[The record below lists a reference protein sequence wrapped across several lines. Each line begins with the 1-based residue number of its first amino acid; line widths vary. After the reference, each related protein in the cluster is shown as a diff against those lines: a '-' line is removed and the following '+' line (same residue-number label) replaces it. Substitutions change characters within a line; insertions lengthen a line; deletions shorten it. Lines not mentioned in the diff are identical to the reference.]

1 MFYINMAKKWPGET
15 PESYKF
21 SQLYREKKARIQEMG
36 HSDFIEFLNWIE
48 DVNEWK
54 KKEEWK
60 KIVDQIFNKY
70 SDHDI
75 ISLFNRF
82 KTFKKEKPEWYK
94 YEKILNE
101 VKGPLRTEIYGDNI
115 VKKFFGWYGNYLKL
129 LKKNRLEAERKD
141 MEEVMQERIMETL
154 KEWVKNRY
162 TGDDENIVNEDG
174 DVVPNPKYEHIP
186 VDNKEMLEDETNM
199 PKLAKRPE
207 NKEQGQENQDLEASN
222 GEEKEEKKKE
232 KRPRKEPEQLK
243 IPFTYDD

>member
-1 MFYINMAKKWPGET
+1 MLKKWPGET
-15 PESYKF
+15 PKSYKF

-48 DVNEWK
+48 DVNKWK

-60 KIVDQIFNKY
+60 RIVDQVFNKY

-82 KTFKKEKPEWYK
+82 RTFKKEKPEWYK

-129 LKKNRLEAERKD
+129 LKRKRLEAEAKD
-141 MEEVMQERIMETL
+141 IEEVMQERIMETL
-154 KEWVKNRY
+154 IEWAKNRY
-162 TGDDENIVNEDG
+162 TWDGEDIMNEYGDI
-174 DVVPNPKYEHIP
+174 VPNPKYVEYVP
-186 VDNKEMLEDETNM
+186 VENSEVLEDERNIATKIEELN
-199 PKLAKRPE
+199 E
-207 NKEQGQENQDLEASN
+207 EESETESDQVEEQV
-222 GEEKEEKKKE
+222 EEKKESK
-232 KRPRKEPEQLK
+232 KQRKEPEQLY
-243 IPFTYDD
+243 FQFEDDD